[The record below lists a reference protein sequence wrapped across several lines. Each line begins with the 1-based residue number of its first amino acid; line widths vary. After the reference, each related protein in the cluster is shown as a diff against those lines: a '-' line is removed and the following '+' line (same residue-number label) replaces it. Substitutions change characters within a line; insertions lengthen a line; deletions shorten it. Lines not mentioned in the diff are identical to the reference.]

1 MTQSDL
7 MRAQGYTDRDLIE
20 SIVNNYFI
28 LDYGVITKV
37 NEDKTVNV
45 QHAKIPV
52 MSDGTKLP
60 ALQTNGIELLTLS
73 GAGFSIDAGT
83 KAGDKVL
90 LLGLK
95 DYVPVVNDVTGATE
109 QTAYVHY
116 RRDSLKA
123 LPLCTFSGEAQVKV
137 VAEEGSLKIN
147 VDQKIELNGNTKN
160 FVTWAELNSA
170 LQTLWTAIQT
180 HTHTVATTGTAS
192 AQSGTAAAST
202 ELSTQSLDISKAKT
216 ENIVTG

>member
-1 MTQSDL
+1 MNQSDL
-7 MRAQGYTDRDLIE
+7 MRSQTFTDRDLIE
-20 SIVNNYFI
+20 SIINSYFI

-45 QHAKIPV
+45 QHAKLQV

-60 ALQTNGIELLTLS
+60 ALQTDNIELLTLS

-95 DYVPVVNDVTGATE
+95 DYVQTVNDVSGASE

-116 RRDSLKA
+116 KRDSLKA

-137 VAEEGSLKIN
+137 VAEEGSLKIT
-147 VDQKIELNGNTKN
+147 VDKKIELNGNSKN

-170 LQTLWTAIQT
+170 LQSLWAVIKT
-180 HTHTVATTGTAS
+180 HTHTVATTGSAA
-192 AQSGTAAAST
+192 AQSGTASPST
-202 ELSTQSLDISKAKT
+202 ELSSQSLDISNAKT
-216 ENIVTG
+216 QNIVTG